1 MRSCLLVLEEVT
13 TGGDEE
19 EECSVG
25 ENPQDPEAPE
35 GQSEVLDQFLIIHS
49 KSC

>member
-1 MRSCLLVLEEVT
+1 MRSCLLVLEKVT

-25 ENPQDPEAPE
+25 ENPQEPE
-35 GQSEVLDQFLIIHS
+35 GQSEVLDQFLIIHG
-49 KSC
+49 KSS